1 MKRKITMT
9 NKQLNSFLEALK
21 IIIQSSSDRENI
33 LKYVEQIQTKLNE

>member
-1 MKRKITMT
+1 MTMT

-33 LKYVEQIQTKLNE
+33 LKYIEQIQTKLNE